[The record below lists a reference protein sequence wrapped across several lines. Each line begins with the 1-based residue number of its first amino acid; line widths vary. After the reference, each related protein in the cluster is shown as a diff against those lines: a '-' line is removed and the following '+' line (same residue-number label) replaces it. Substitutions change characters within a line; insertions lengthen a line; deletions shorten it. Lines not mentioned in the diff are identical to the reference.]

1 MYQKILITL
10 ENSATDKIILNH
22 IEPLVRL
29 LQSEVLL
36 AHVADG
42 WAARNY
48 AQLKLAESDEMKA
61 DRAYLDEVAQRLRAS
76 GIATEAHLLLGDPAD
91 QIIKLATEKEV
102 DLIAMSTHGHR
113 FLSDMIYG
121 TTVDKVRHK
130 VEIPVLLLK
139 APRAAA

>member
-1 MYQKILITL
+1 MYKKILVTL
-10 ENSATDKIILNH
+10 ENSATDDIILKH

-29 LQSEVLL
+29 LRSEVLL

-61 DRAYLDEVAQRLRAS
+61 DRAYLNQVAGRLRDM

-91 QIIKLATEKEV
+91 QIIKLAQEKAV

-139 APRAAA
+139 APRHA